1 MEMDTELPSKSI
13 DILVVLYVFHK
24 RWRIG
29 KMRREDAQG
38 ASERFGR
45 THVTFADPSWSAM
58 GGLFSEDGLEPQG
71 SQAPLC

>member
-45 THVTFADPSWSAM
+45 THVTF
-58 GGLFSEDGLEPQG
+58 GHRTGLDRLRAEAKIQQNQHQL
-71 SQAPLC
+71 